1 MDFLCLCAAGLV
13 YRGELCGPGD
23 GKFVN
28 RGFLNG
34 PVCPIYGF
42 GAAIIFLCLEP
53 LKQNLLLLFLGSVL
67 LTSLLELA
75 AGFVL
80 EKLFHQRWWDY
91 SDEPFNLGG
100 YICLRFSIAWGLI
113 GLFVVDLLHPTV
125 MLLVRLLPHTLGV
138 VLLACFGAVI
148 AVDLAATG
156 SAIARLNRQL
166 KQIDA
171 LAGRI
176 RELSDELGENL
187 ADKVLE
193 AAEKGTAWKEELDE
207 QTKQLRVDAA
217 ERKEERSQE
226 RLRRRRQRQQELA
239 ELGEKLEHALD
250 GHAFGQRR
258 LMRAFPKM
266 RSIQHHQALQRLRR
280 RMERKEQS

>member
-1 MDFLCLCAAGLV
+1 M
-13 YRGELCGPGD
+13 
-23 GKFVN
+23 
-28 RGFLNG
+28 
-34 PVCPIYGF
+34 
-42 GAAIIFLCLEP
+42 
-53 LKQNLLLLFLGSVL
+53 
-67 LTSLLELA
+67 
-75 AGFVL
+75 
-80 EKLFHQRWWDY
+80 
-91 SDEPFNLGG
+91 
-100 YICLRFSIAWGLI
+100 
-113 GLFVVDLLHPTV
+113 
-125 MLLVRLLPHTLGV
+125 

-239 ELGEKLEHALD
+239 ELREKLEHALD

>member
-1 MDFLCLCAAGLV
+1 M
-13 YRGELCGPGD
+13 
-23 GKFVN
+23 
-28 RGFLNG
+28 
-34 PVCPIYGF
+34 
-42 GAAIIFLCLEP
+42 
-53 LKQNLLLLFLGSVL
+53 
-67 LTSLLELA
+67 
-75 AGFVL
+75 
-80 EKLFHQRWWDY
+80 
-91 SDEPFNLGG
+91 
-100 YICLRFSIAWGLI
+100 
-113 GLFVVDLLHPTV
+113 
-125 MLLVRLLPHTLGV
+125 